1 MATQISQI
9 IQQDVKA
16 AYSAFQSDDFRVMNM
31 YANRIMANSI
41 FDEKPQLT
49 LIGFFLKE
57 VSRIH
62 DRLKAYKDLTAF
74 ATAKSIGDTYI
85 KTVNV
90 ESGINEFWEEYDN
103 FYNRIRKYEQGK
115 YEKES
120 YKDNTE
126 FTHLTFRWLL
136 ERLNEDR
143 DVLFNNNNQFVR
155 GILTEMDRIFRVHGG
170 DRVDLYA
177 FSLLRALELYSG
189 YIEYFSKDER
199 REFITKSMF
208 TYIDDIIK
216 TMSKDHV
223 DPTEITILLR
233 RIILDWRVCYIRF
246 MERPRLVPIE
256 GEKVPITEETKKRI
270 SKSVE
275 KALEEEVK

>member
-16 AYSAFQSDDFRVMNM
+16 AYSAFQNDDFRLVNI
-31 YANRIMANSI
+31 YANRIMTNSI
-41 FDEKPQLT
+41 FDKKPHLT

-57 VSRIH
+57 VARIH
-62 DRLKAYKDLTAF
+62 DRMKAYKDLTTF

-90 ESGINEFWEEYDN
+90 ESGINKFWEEYDN
-103 FYNRIRKYEQGK
+103 FYNRIRKYEQDK

-136 ERLNEDR
+136 DRLNKDR
-143 DVLFNNNNQFVR
+143 AVLFNHNNQFVR
-155 GILTEMDRIFRVHGG
+155 GILTEMDRIFRAHGG

-189 YIEYFSKDER
+189 YINYFSKDER
-199 REFITKSMF
+199 NEFITKSMF
-208 TYIDDIIK
+208 TYIDDIVK

-223 DPTEITILLR
+223 DPTDVTILLR

-256 GEKVPITEETKKRI
+256 EKKVPITEETKKRI